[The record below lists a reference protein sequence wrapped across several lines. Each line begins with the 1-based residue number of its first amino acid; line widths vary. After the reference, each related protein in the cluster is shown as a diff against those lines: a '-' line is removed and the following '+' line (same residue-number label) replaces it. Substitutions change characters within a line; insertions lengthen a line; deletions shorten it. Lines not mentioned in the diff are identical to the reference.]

1 VFVCGGFAR
10 ILLFSFEIKFL
21 LPIRGVGIRYLKM
34 GNTPPVQKFKA
45 GSVSVAVWKNNA
57 VRNGKDV
64 EFFMVSLDRTY
75 KKDETWKTTSYLRVT
90 DVADA
95 LLVLGKA
102 QEFLRLKNSTDEAVV
117 EA

>member
-1 VFVCGGFAR
+1 
-10 ILLFSFEIKFL
+10 
-21 LPIRGVGIRYLKM
+21 M
-34 GNTPPVQKFKA
+34 GNAPPVQKYKA
-45 GSVSVAVWKNNA
+45 GSVSAAIWKNTGN
-57 VRNGKDV
+57 RNGKDV

-75 KKDETWKTTSYLRVT
+75 KKDEQWKTTSLLRVA

-102 QEFLRLKNSTDEAVV
+102 QEFLRLKNSADEAVV